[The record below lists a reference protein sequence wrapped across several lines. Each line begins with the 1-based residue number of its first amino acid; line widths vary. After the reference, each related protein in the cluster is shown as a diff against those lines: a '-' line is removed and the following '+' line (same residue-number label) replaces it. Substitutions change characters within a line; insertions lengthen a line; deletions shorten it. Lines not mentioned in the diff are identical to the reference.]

1 MVNKT
6 NLILEKIACL
16 QKTST
21 KIQVDVAGIKG
32 HLKTLNGNVARHES
46 VLRDHSK
53 DIGKMK
59 GLVKYFTGIGTV
71 LVLIATFFGEK
82 IRRVFIG

>member
-6 NLILEKIACL
+6 DLILKKIDCL

-46 VLRDHSK
+46 ILGDHSK
-53 DIGKMK
+53 DIIKMK
-59 GLVKYFTGIGTV
+59 GVVKYFIGIGTT
-71 LVLIATFFGEK
+71 LVVIATFFGDK
-82 IRRVFIG
+82 IRKVFSP